1 MLESKQEQ
9 EREGL
14 SSNFRHIIIGT
25 LPTIFLP
32 VLAISLILFVGGMGA
47 FQPSFIFAQSANVG
61 DPAAAASPPSNI
73 SATTTITLP
82 VAPITIGNQF
92 YQERGM
98 VTTQRVLDLNGPV
111 FENTYVANGMLR
123 GTTIPV
129 INIGTIHVTFRP
141 GGTVFG
147 EGKGVITNS
156 NGEMV
161 TWTSHGLGHVSQGK
175 TTVIGSVILNTSST
189 GSLSF
194 LNNMVGVFRQV
205 IDPSTNN
212 VVSKVWELR

>member
-1 MLESKQEQ
+1 
-9 EREGL
+9 
-14 SSNFRHIIIGT
+14 
-25 LPTIFLP
+25 LPTIFFP
-32 VLAISLILFVGGMGA
+32 VLAIILILFVGGIGA
-47 FQPSFIFAQSANVG
+47 FQPSFTFAQSANVR
-61 DPAAAASPPSNI
+61 DPIATTSPSNI

-123 GTTIPV
+123 GTISVT
-129 INIGTIHVTFRP
+129 NIGTIHVTFRS
-141 GGTVFG
+141 GGIVFG
-147 EGKGVITNS
+147 EGKGVITNNR
-156 NGEMV
+156 NGEMA
-161 TWTSHGLGHVSQGK
+161 TWTSHGLGHLSQGK
-175 TTVIGSVILNTSST
+175 TTVIGSVILNASST

-212 VVSKVWELR
+212 VASKVWELR

>member
-1 MLESKQEQ
+1 M
-9 EREGL
+9 
-14 SSNFRHIIIGT
+14 
-25 LPTIFLP
+25 
-32 VLAISLILFVGGMGA
+32 
-47 FQPSFIFAQSANVG
+47 
-61 DPAAAASPPSNI
+61 
-73 SATTTITLP
+73 
-82 VAPITIGNQF
+82 
-92 YQERGM
+92 
-98 VTTQRVLDLNGPV
+98 TTQRVLDLNGPV

-123 GTTIPV
+123 GITPV
-129 INIGTIHVTFRP
+129 TNIGTIHVTFRP

-161 TWTSHGLGHVSQGK
+161 TWTSHGLGHLSQGK

-189 GSLSF
+189 RSLSF

-212 VVSKVWELR
+212 VV